1 MKQLNFLYSNKD
13 QRPKEVP
20 EQTRKL
26 KLFVDGASRGNPG
39 KASVG
44 MVCLDAKTPIFQED
58 FYLGI
63 ATNNVA
69 EYTALLTGLC
79 LIKENFKNQKFEL
92 EIFSD
97 SQLMVRQILGKYKIK
112 NETLLAL
119 KNLIDNQ
126 LKSLS
131 WEIKHVERSKNKSAD
146 AMANQAFISKKALPA
161 MVKQLLRGIDFKL
174 KQNL

>member
-13 QRPKEVP
+13 QKHEEVHD
-20 EQTRKL
+20 ETKKL

-44 MVCLDAKTPIFQED
+44 MICLDAKTPVFQED

-79 LIKENFKNQKFEL
+79 LINKSFKNQKFDL

-97 SQLMVRQILGKYKIK
+97 SQLMVCQILGKYKIK

-131 WEIKHVERSKNKSAD
+131 WEIKHIERSKNKSAD
-146 AMANQAFISKKALPA
+146 AMANQAFISKKALPT
-161 MVKQLLRGIDFKL
+161 MVKELLRGIDLKP